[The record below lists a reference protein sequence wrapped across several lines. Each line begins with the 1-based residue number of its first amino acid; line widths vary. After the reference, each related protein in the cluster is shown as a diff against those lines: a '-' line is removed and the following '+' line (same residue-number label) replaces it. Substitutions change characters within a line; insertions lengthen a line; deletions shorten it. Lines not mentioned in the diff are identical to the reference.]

1 MKKYIFK
8 FIISLSVLIVAVSCG
23 NSEGN
28 SKETGGNGAKSDST
42 ANNGGTQVSLAQF
55 EGSDMELGKMQEN
68 TFPVTVDATGMIDVP
83 PENKAIISSF
93 ADGYVKE
100 TPLLIGDQVKKGQFL
115 VSLENPDYVQ
125 MQQDYLDAM
134 EQMKYLKSEYDRQK
148 ALIEENI
155 TSEKNYLKAESE
167 YKRNLS
173 KYQSMRKKLQMLNL
187 NPQSVENRNISS
199 IIRIYAPISGS
210 ITEMKINKG
219 MYVSAA
225 DELMRIIDT
234 DHLHL
239 ELNVFEKDVM
249 KLKKGQ
255 EIRFSIPEASTDTIE
270 GEVHLVGTAINEEKR
285 TVKVHGHFKDEDQK
299 TNFAT
304 GMFVEAEI
312 ITDQKNANALPTQSI
327 VSLDDTNYVLVL
339 QKKTDSSYVF
349 RRREVMTG
357 NAFNGFTIIKNTS
370 DFKNDDQFLT
380 KGAFP
385 LIKED

>member
-8 FIISLSVLIVAVSCG
+8 PIISLTLLVLTVSCG
-23 NSEGN
+23 NSDGN
-28 SKETGGNGAKSDST
+28 STGADSNGAKSDST
-42 ANNGGTQVSLAQF
+42 NNGGTKVSFAQF
-55 EGSDMELGKMQEN
+55 KGSAMELGKMEDN
-68 TFPVTVDATGMIDVP
+68 TFPVTVNATGMIDVP

-134 EQMKYLKSEYDRQK
+134 EQMKYLKSEYERQK

-155 TSEKNYLKAESE
+155 TSEKNYLRAESD

-173 KYQSMRKKLQMLNL
+173 KYQSLRKKLQMLNL
-187 NPQSVENRNISS
+187 NPTAVENGTISS
-199 IIRIYAPISGS
+199 SIRLYAPISGS
-210 ITEMKINKG
+210 ITEMNISKG

-255 EIRFSIPEASTDTIE
+255 EIRFIIPESSTDTIE
-270 GEVHLVGTAINEEKR
+270 GEVHLVGTAINEENR
-285 TVKVHGHFKDEDQK
+285 TVRVHGHFKNEDQK

-312 ITDQKNANALPTQSI
+312 ITDKKNAKALPTQSI

-349 RRREVMTG
+349 KRREVMPG
-357 NAFNGFTIIKNTS
+357 DAFNGFTIIKNTS
-370 DFKNDDQFLT
+370 DFKNDDQFLI

-385 LIKED
+385 LIKEE

>member
-1 MKKYIFK
+1 M
-8 FIISLSVLIVAVSCG
+8 IVAVSCG

-187 NPQSVENRNISS
+187 NPKAVENGTISS
-199 IIRIYAPISGS
+199 VIRIYAPIAGS
-210 ITEMKINKG
+210 ITEMNINKG

-270 GEVHLVGTAINEEKR
+270 GEVHLVGTSISEEKR
-285 TVKVHGHFKDEDQK
+285 TVKVHGHFKDEDK
-299 TNFAT
+299 NCT
-304 GMFVEAEI
+304 GLQRESAFSTEFIFKIEADPVGNYTQCTEVLKIMF
-312 ITDQKNANALPTQSI
+312 
-327 VSLDDTNYVLVL
+327 
-339 QKKTDSSYVF
+339 
-349 RRREVMTG
+349 
-357 NAFNGFTIIKNTS
+357 
-370 DFKNDDQFLT
+370 
-380 KGAFP
+380 
-385 LIKED
+385 